1 MRKLIYAINMSV
13 DGRCDHTKLAPPDD
27 EDDGILDY
35 YTRLVRDVDVFLYG
49 RITYQLMVPYWPDIA
64 RNPAGQTKGDVDFA
78 RAFDSVSRIVVFSRS
93 LARAEDERTT
103 IVRANL
109 KEEVLKL
116 KQERGRDIWVG
127 GVSIPAQL
135 MELGL
140 IDEYRIVIQP
150 AVVGEGRQL
159 FDGGKPPER
168 LQLKL
173 VESRTFKSGW
183 IMLRYLK
190 Q

>member
-13 DGRCDHTKLAPPDD
+13 DGRCSHTLGLPPDD
-27 EDDGILDY
+27 EGEILEY
-35 YTRLVRDVDVFLYG
+35 YACLVRDVDVFLYG
-49 RITYQLMVPYWPDIA
+49 RISYQLMVPYWPDIA
-64 RNPAGQTKGDVDFA
+64 RNPEGQTKSDVDYA
-78 RAFDSVSRIVVFSRS
+78 RAFESVSKTVVFSKS
-93 LARAEDERTT
+93 LARVEDERTT
-103 IVRANL
+103 IVRGNL

-116 KQERGRDIWVG
+116 KQESGRDILTG
-127 GVSIPAQL
+127 GVNIPSQL

-150 AVVGEGRQL
+150 IVVGDGRQL
-159 FDGGKPPER
+159 FDGVKPPER
-168 LQLKL
+168 RPLKL
-173 VESRTFKSGW
+173 VESRTFKAGW